1 MFTIK
6 KFVLKWEAALSVLV
20 LGAMFWACSS
30 SSSSPGGEE
39 DVSGGASGD
48 MGIVAMQITGVAQK
62 GPFVKGSVVTVRG
75 IDCETMELTGEVF
88 ESAAESGKGDFT
100 VDSVMLSTST
110 CAIFE
115 VTGKYLNELTGKLSE
130 SEITLHALS
139 DLKNR
144 KKVNINLLTELEYER
159 VMYLVTHTEMSFD
172 EAKFNAS
179 QEVLWA
185 FNIPGSS
192 EAFENMSIFDL
203 ADRGSIVLAVSV
215 LMQVSN
221 DSNEK
226 VDVAAR
232 IDSFEDSFVETGV
245 WSDSVTKASITD
257 WAISAVSNGE
267 LDSIR
272 KNIEGWGFEFTVPSF
287 ETFVN
292 IYESNA
298 RAKRMMDSARI
309 DAEYVAPC
317 RNDSVDNCEYGMLT
331 DARDGH
337 VYKTVKIGKQW
348 WMAENLNFAYLQGT
362 SSVDS
367 SSICNSTYGC
377 EKYGRLYMWSAVM
390 DSAGLYSEEGAGC
403 GDGMECRFTDPVR
416 GVCPEGWHVPTRV
429 EFLRLTSSVRE
440 PGASDSSSVK
450 LRASSGWQLYTT
462 NQINGTDEYGFS
474 ALPSGVAYTNTSDGT
489 VNFGNTDATYWTS
502 TGQTEDDAYYVT
514 LSSSL
519 YALHVSTSK
528 YGYFAVRCAKDDGT
542 EVVPWSS
549 SSANDAQSSS
559 SADSSLNSAGAFSW
573 SGRDGEYFVDAG
585 VDNGSGTSGYWY
597 AITDGEFDGASTL
610 TWPVPVADG
619 ASQDSLSPII
629 DECNGICATYALDVG
644 DLGATPYV
652 GVAFDVAGK
661 GSDGT
666 PESADLTLAG
676 GLCVT
681 YVSDEKLKIEL
692 SLGAEKDKE
701 ISHDYPY
708 VSLPKHAEEY
718 ETCTQWKNFA
728 QAGWGEAKV
737 TGEEAATM
745 LATIRFVIQAK
756 SGSTGSFKIT
766 KIRSM

>member
-1 MFTIK
+1 MIMENNSF
-6 KFVLKWEAALSVLV
+6 FKWCNFFGVLSVC
-20 LGAMFWACSS
+20 AMFWACSS
-30 SSSSPGGEE
+30 SSGDD
-39 DVSGGASGD
+39 DVAGGASGD
-48 MGIVAMQITGVAQK
+48 MGVVAMKIAGTAQK
-62 GPFVKGSVVTVRG
+62 GPFVEGSAVTVRG

-88 ESAAESGKGDFT
+88 ESAAKSGKGDFV

-232 IDSFEDSFVETGV
+232 IDRFEDSFVETGV

-298 RAKRMMDSARI
+298 RAKRMMDSVRI

-362 SSVDS
+362 SSRDS
-367 SSICNSTYGC
+367 SSVCHSTYGC

-390 DSAGLYSEEGAGC
+390 DSAGLYSEEGSGC
-403 GDGMECRFTDPVR
+403 GNGTTCRFTDPVR

-429 EFLRLTSSVRE
+429 ELLKLTSSVRE
-440 PGASDSSSVK
+440 PGESDSSSK
-450 LRASSGWQLYTT
+450 WLKATSGWWIYTGE
-462 NQINGTDEYGFS
+462 NVNGTDKYGFS
-474 ALPSGVAYTNTSDGT
+474 ALPSGMATTNASDGKIT
-489 VNFGNTDATYWTS
+489 FVDLDAYYWTS
-502 TGQTEDDAYYVT
+502 TDVDDTYAYGMTV
-514 LSSSL
+514 SSTVEYTQHASGGKGL
-519 YALHVSTSK
+519 
-528 YGYFAVRCAKDDGT
+528 YFAVRCAKDDGT

-549 SSANDAQSSS
+549 SSANDVKSSS
-559 SADSSLNSAGAFSW
+559 SADSSLNSVGAFIW

-597 AITDGEFDGASTL
+597 AITDTEFDGASTL

-661 GSDGT
+661 GADGT
-666 PESADLTLAG
+666 PEPADFTLAG

-718 ETCTQWKNFA
+718 ETCSQWKNFA
-728 QAGWGEAKV
+728 QGGWGTAKV

-745 LATIRFVIQAK
+745 VATIRFVIQAK